1 MSFTY
6 AHYAAPSSLPSDY
19 AILSRYA
26 AANSG
31 VDEEDTTENMSV
43 DEDTQSG
50 AGEVAPA
57 IFSQNLLH
65 PNWTK
70 APRRRSSFPTVY
82 IRPLNP
88 NTTPI
93 IAQPG
98 SSVERNGSKVS
109 LPSETS
115 PLLGPLV
122 PRIEED
128 VCREEREGSERIGRA
143 QLFVEKYWEEFKIL
157 LKYTLPVFGYVR
169 TIRNFIDADL
179 AVACIYAYFH
189 LVSLS

>member
-26 AANSG
+26 AAKSDQYE
-31 VDEEDTTENMSV
+31 DENTEDMSV
-43 DEDTQSG
+43 DEEIQP
-50 AGEVAPA
+50 VANEGPA
-57 IFSQNLLH
+57 AAPGQNLLH

-88 NTTPI
+88 NTTPL
-93 IAQPG
+93 IAQPKNT
-98 SSVERNGSKVS
+98 VDRNGSKVS

-128 VCREEREGSERIGRA
+128 VYREEREGSERIGRA
-143 QLFVEKYWEEFKIL
+143 QLFVERYWEEFKIL
-157 LKYTLPVFGYVR
+157 LKYTLPVFGYVC
-169 TIRNFIDADL
+169 IFI
-179 AVACIYAYFH
+179 IP
-189 LVSLS
+189 SMSSRP